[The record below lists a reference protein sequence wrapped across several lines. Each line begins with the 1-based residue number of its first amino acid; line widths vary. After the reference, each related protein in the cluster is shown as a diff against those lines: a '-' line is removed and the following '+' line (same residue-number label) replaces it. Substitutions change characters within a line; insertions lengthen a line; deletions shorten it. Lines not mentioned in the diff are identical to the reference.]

1 MKNLKRTLL
10 LSVTLVGSAT
20 LFAQQSYY
28 NGVNLALTELA
39 LKTELSNKITTTHT
53 TLLNYSPN
61 VWTELKITDLDPSN
75 SNNVLLLYGHN
86 DTDASLANDR
96 TRNKNTTDN
105 GGATLGMWNREHTF
119 AKSLANP
126 SMSTNSPGA
135 GTDAHHLRACDKEMN
150 GARGSKKFASGS
162 GNAGN
167 AGSNWYPGDE
177 WKGDVARM
185 MMYMY
190 LRYPTQC
197 VPTNVG
203 TGTTVSLDDMLTL
216 FISWNVEDPVS
227 IYEEQR
233 NTRLQTSQGNRNP
246 FIDNPY
252 LATAIWGGLDAEN
265 TWPGSV
271 SINEKE
277 AVNSFLV
284 YPTPSTGGDI
294 HVFFDYTEEVNLLTV
309 YTINGQVVRSIVNPA
324 FENNEFIIS
333 DLSDGF
339 FVLKAVIGDDVLIKK
354 VIVN

>member
-1 MKNLKRTLL
+1 MKYLKKTFL
-10 LSVTLVGSAT
+10 LSVTLVINVA
-20 LFAQQSYY
+20 LFAQQPYY
-28 NGVNLALTELA
+28 SGVNLSLTGAA
-39 LKTELSNKITTTHT
+39 LKTELANKIITTHAS
-53 TLLNYSPN
+53 LLTYSN
-61 VWTELKITDLDPSN
+61 VWTELKITDLDPVN
-75 SNNVLLLYGHN
+75 SNNVLLLYGYN
-86 DTDASLANDR
+86 DTDGSVINDR
-96 TRNKNTTDN
+96 TRGKNDN
-105 GGATLGMWNREHTF
+105 GGNLGDWNREHTF
-119 AKSLANP
+119 AQSLATPN
-126 SMSTNSPGA
+126 MSTSSPNA
-135 GTDAHHLRACDKEMN
+135 GTDAHHLRSSDVQMN
-150 GARGSKKFASGS
+150 GSRGNKKFATGS
-162 GNAGN
+162 GNAGSV
-167 AGSNWYPGDE
+167 GSNWYPGDE

-203 TGTTVSLDDMLTL
+203 TGSTVSLDDMLTL
-216 FISWNVEDPVS
+216 FITWNVQDPVS
-227 IYEEQR
+227 TYEEQR

-277 AVNSFLV
+277 TANSFLV
-284 YPTPSTGGDI
+284 YPTPSNNGDV

-309 YTINGQVVRSIVNPA
+309 YSINGQVVRYIVNPD

-333 DLSDGF
+333 GLSEGF
-339 FVLKAVIGDDVLIKK
+339 FILKAVIGDDVLIKK